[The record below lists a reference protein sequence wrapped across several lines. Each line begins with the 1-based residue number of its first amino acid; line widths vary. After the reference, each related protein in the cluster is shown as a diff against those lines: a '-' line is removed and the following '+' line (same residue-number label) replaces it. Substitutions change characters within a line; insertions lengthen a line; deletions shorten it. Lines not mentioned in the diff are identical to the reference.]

1 MNRSFRRLNIFS
13 SSYLSPIVNN
23 SNKVNRGSY
32 GFLCVQGLNFG
43 SKKEKT
49 DKETK
54 KFRNL
59 LKISGIRND
68 ETEDNDNTNRK
79 GKENVKRI
87 TNENNN
93 VDYKSYD
100 IKIEEIIK
108 NFDIKMKK
116 LLENTLT
123 VDFFNNIV
131 VTKDKKK
138 YKLSDLSQVVIKSSK
153 TIYFYPYIIS
163 DIQKIIHT
171 LKVKDNTWN
180 PTTPN
185 DGQCI
190 LLQIPPLTNEV
201 KLKKKKEAKD
211 LLEKVKNDI
220 RNIRHKIR
228 DFIGKNIEGDEWK
241 IEERNKLDNY
251 IKNKVKNIENVYEKY
266 TKNY

>member
-1 MNRSFRRLNIFS
+1 MAH
-13 SSYLSPIVNN
+13 
-23 SNKVNRGSY
+23 
-32 GFLCVQGLNFG
+32 
-43 SKKEKT
+43 
-49 DKETK
+49 
-54 KFRNL
+54 
-59 LKISGIRND
+59 
-68 ETEDNDNTNRK
+68 
-79 GKENVKRI
+79 
-87 TNENNN
+87 N

-138 YKLSDLSQVVIKSSK
+138 YKLSDISQVVIKSSK
-153 TIYFYPYIIS
+153 TIFFYPYIIS

-180 PTTPN
+180 PTAPN
-185 DGQCI
+185 DGQYI
-190 LLQIPPLTNEV
+190 LLHIPPLTNEI

-228 DFIGKNIEGDEWK
+228 DFIGKNVEGDEWK
-241 IEERNKLDNY
+241 IEEKNKLDNY

>member
-1 MNRSFRRLNIFS
+1 MKRSFRRLSMFS
-13 SSYLSPIVNN
+13 STYLSHIA
-23 SNKVNRGSY
+23 SSSSGKVNRGSY
-32 GFLCVQGLNFG
+32 DFLCVQGLKFG
-43 SKKEKT
+43 SKKEKS

-59 LKISGIRND
+59 LKISGVRNN
-68 ETEDNDNTNRK
+68 EREDNDNRK

-87 TNENNN
+87 INENNK

-108 NFDIKMKK
+108 NFDIKIKK

-185 DGQCI
+185 DGQYI